1 MTLRSNQSNKYMWS
15 LIDRL
20 SEKQGKDYM
29 GVYREM
35 IRKYGKFIWVL
46 VPDADVNNFL
56 LEWSDHGSGWYAER
70 VKPKSN
76 GVACRVF
83 KGTSMYQVDEMQE
96 LIENIQNECKQYGIE
111 TMTPDELAELI
122 GRNEQND

>member
-1 MTLRSNQSNKYMWS
+1 MALRSNQSNKYMWS
-15 LIDRL
+15 LIDNL
-20 SEKQGKDYM
+20 AEKQGKEYM
-29 GVYREM
+29 DVYKDM

-46 VPDADVNNFL
+46 VPEDSVNNFL
-56 LEWSDHGSGWYAER
+56 LEWTAHGSGWCAER

-96 LIENIQNECKQYGIE
+96 LIENIQSECKQYGIE

-122 GRNEQND
+122 GRNEQ

>member
-96 LIENIQNECKQYGIE
+96 LIENIKNECKEYGIE